1 MKTNDYEYL
10 LSKIYHN
17 GVLSKAGLNAD
28 LYLKMQQEYNNLK
41 VLETENGAFDGDYAF
56 RKSFLIVRNY
66 VQQAIK
72 DGLKSF
78 QFSMQATDID
88 KLSYMIA
95 MLNRNFFDKKSLDK
109 IISTASSVFNQYNL
123 KN

>member
-10 LSKIYHN
+10 LSKIYYN
-17 GVLSKAGLNAD
+17 GMLHKAGLNVD
-28 LYLKMQQEYNNLK
+28 MYLKMQQEYNNLK
-41 VLETENGAFDGDYAF
+41 VLETVNNAFDGDYAF

-78 QFSMQATDID
+78 QLNMQPTDVD

-95 MLNRNFFDKKSLDK
+95 MLNRNFFDKKSLDQ
-109 IISTASSVFNQYNL
+109 IISTASLVFNQYNL